1 MPSFN
6 GILKHAWNAFTYR
19 PGEKPDSAYS
29 GGYGGSYGGGRP
41 DRTRPNFGNERTI
54 ISSVYTRI
62 SIDVA
67 SINIRHVRMNKA
79 GRYQEDMVSTLQECL
94 NVQPNLDQGPD
105 QFIQDLVMTLFDK
118 GVAVI
123 CPIDTSTD
131 PRSENAVDILSMRVG
146 WVCQWMPRHVRLSVY
161 NDITGLREEIT
172 MPKSAVAII
181 ENPLYS
187 VMNEPNSTLQR
198 LIRKLNLL
206 DVVDDASASGKL
218 DLIVQLPYT
227 VRSEAKRQQAEQ
239 RRKDIEFQLVGSK
252 YGIAYTDGTEKITQ
266 LNRPVENNLLGQVE
280 MLTKLLY
287 SQLGI
292 TEPVMDGTADEA
304 AMLNYINRTLQP
316 ILRAIIQ
323 AMRRSFLTKTART
336 QGQSIMYF
344 RDPFS
349 LVPVANLAEI
359 ADKFTRNEIA
369 SSNEI
374 RGVIGWAPSE
384 DPKADKLIN
393 SNMPAP
399 TPPPADSNVIDGTA
413 TDVTAS
419 DPNAPPAD
427 PASPEVAMGQVFDD
441 IEGQLDSMMSDLG
454 IPVDNPVVPQDTTD
468 GILDSALTDLE
479 TQIDSLSVDGGGDNA
494 PA

>member
-1 MPSFN
+1 MATLR
-6 GILKHAWNAFTYR
+6 GALKHVFNAFVYQ
-19 PGEKPDSAYS
+19 PDPLTTDPSLHTLG

-41 DRTRPNFGNERTI
+41 DRQQRHFGNERTI
-54 ISSVYTRI
+54 ISSIYTRI

-67 SINIRHVRMNKA
+67 SINIRHIRTNTA
-79 GRYQEDMVSTLQECL
+79 GRYLEDMISSLQECL
-94 NVQPNLDQGPD
+94 SVEPNVDQGPD

-123 CPIDTSTD
+123 VPVDTTTD
-131 PRSENAVDILSMRVG
+131 PRLANAVDILTMRVG
-146 WVCQWMPRHVRLSVY
+146 WVVNWMPRHVRLSVY
-161 NDITGLREEIT
+161 NDKSGLREEIV
-172 MPKSAVAII
+172 MPKTSVAII

-206 DVVDDASASGKL
+206 DVVDDASSSGKL

-227 VRSEAKRQQAEQ
+227 VKSEAKRQQAEQ
-239 RRKDIEFQLVGSK
+239 RKKDIEFQLTGSK
-252 YGIAYTDGTEKITQ
+252 FGIAYIDGTENITQ
-266 LNRPVENNLLGQVE
+266 LNRPVENNLMGQIEFLVK
-280 MLTKLLY
+280 MLY
-287 SQLGI
+287 SQLGVTQEVI
-292 TEPVMDGTADEA
+292 DGNADEA
-304 AMLNYINRTLQP
+304 AMLNYLNRTLQP
-316 ILRAIIQ
+316 ILRAVIQ

-384 DPKADKLIN
+384 DPKADALIN
-393 SNMPAP
+393 SNMPQADP
-399 TPPPADSNVIDGTA
+399 TVVEAAVDS
-413 TDVTAS
+413 TAS
-419 DPNAPPAD
+419 II
-427 PASPEVAMGQVFDD
+427 PETEDLMGDAFDD
-441 IEGQLDSMMSDLG
+441 IESELDKALEGLG
-454 IPVDNPVVPQDTTD
+454 IDPED
-468 GILDSALTDLE
+468 E
-479 TQIDSLSVDGGGDNA
+479 GG
-494 PA
+494 